1 MGIISSFV
9 LDYLHDNH
17 KLVAQR
23 RSYTRRFRY
32 AYAQQNY
39 NISKGAVS
47 KWCNG
52 QRIPRKTEMLQ
63 VVEVTKG
70 EVMPNDFYI

>member
-1 MGIISSFV
+1 MTITNWLRKEGLTQEDFV
-9 LDYLHDNH
+9 TLMHS
-17 KLVAQR
+17 K
-23 RSYTRRFRY
+23 S
-32 AYAQQNY
+32 Y

-52 QRIPRKTEMLQ
+52 QRIPRKTETLQ